1 MEKPASLAAGTAAFP
16 DAHEAFRRPGAKPIT
31 HGDLRRARVAG
42 PLRRMAGR
50 RVAVRVAD
58 DLTTAVAIA
67 LLDGVTEG
75 MLLLP
80 SDAEEEDVQGQL
92 AAADAN
98 VLITDRAGRSDGE
111 HPREIFTAGDAG
123 DLLRTV
129 RGSAVLPDPVITEW
143 LIPTSGTTGKPKVV
157 AHPFR
162 SLTRTVRADRAVPD
176 RLVWG
181 LAYGMTRFAGVQVLV
196 QSQLSGSPLIVPPH
210 DADLASR
217 VRAFAE
223 LGCTAVSATPTMWR
237 QILMTPAAAGLN
249 LQQITLGGEI
259 ANDAILR
266 ALARRWPHARITH
279 IYASTE
285 AGVGFSVK
293 DGRAGFPATWL
304 DHPPDGVRLA
314 VDGRSVLRIRPIDA
328 GQRLLEGP
336 PLFDE
341 QGFVDTGDL
350 VRQEGDRYLFLGR
363 ENGAINV
370 GGSKIQPEQIEQ
382 ILLECPG
389 VQLAW
394 VRGKPSPITGMV
406 VEAHIVQDAS
416 LPTDLARRK
425 EIADFCRQRLPAHA
439 VPTLIRFVDHIELNE
454 AGKVLRPAG
463 TR

>member
-16 DAHEAFRRPGAKPIT
+16 DALEAFRRPGAKPIT
-31 HGDLRRARVAG
+31 HGELRQARVGG
-42 PLRRMAGR
+42 PLRRLAGR
-50 RVAVRVAD
+50 RVALRLAD

-67 LLDGVTEG
+67 LLDGITEG

-80 SDAEEEDVQGQL
+80 SGSDEEDVQRQL

-98 VLITDRAGRSDGE
+98 VLITDEAGRSDGGY
-111 HPREIFTAGDAG
+111 PGEIFIASDVE
-123 DLLRTV
+123 DLLRTM
-129 RGSAVLPDPVITEW
+129 RGSAVRPDPTITEW
-143 LIPTSGTTGKPKVV
+143 LIPTSGTTGTPKVV

-162 SLTRTVRADRAVPD
+162 SLTRTVRSDRAVPD
-176 RLVWG
+176 RHVWG
-181 LAYGMTRFAGVQVLV
+181 LAYGITRFAGVQVLL
-196 QSQLSGSPLIVPPH
+196 QSQLSGSPLIVPPRE
-210 DADLASR
+210 ADLAGR

-223 LGCTAVSATPTMWR
+223 LGCTALSATPTMWR
-237 QILMTPAAAGLN
+237 QILMTPAAAGLD

-266 ALARRWPHARITH
+266 ALARRWPGARITH

-293 DGRAGFPATWL
+293 DGRAGFPANWL

-328 GQRLLEGP
+328 GQRLLDGP

-341 QGFVDTGDL
+341 QGFVDTGD
-350 VRQEGDRYLFLGR
+350 VVNREGDRYLFLGR

-370 GGSKIQPEQIEQ
+370 GGSKIQPEQVEQ

-394 VRGKPSPITGMV
+394 VRGRPSPITGMV

-416 LPTDLARRK
+416 LPTDLARRR
-425 EIADFCRQRLPAHA
+425 EIADFCRQGLPAHA
-439 VPTLIRFVDHIELNE
+439 VPTIIRFVDHIELNQ
-454 AGKVLRPAG
+454 AGKALRPVG
-463 TR
+463 TG

>member
-1 MEKPASLAAGTAAFP
+1 M
-16 DAHEAFRRPGAKPIT
+16 
-31 HGDLRRARVAG
+31 
-42 PLRRMAGR
+42 
-50 RVAVRVAD
+50 
-58 DLTTAVAIA
+58 
-67 LLDGVTEG
+67 
-75 MLLLP
+75 
-80 SDAEEEDVQGQL
+80 
-92 AAADAN
+92 
-98 VLITDRAGRSDGE
+98 
-111 HPREIFTAGDAG
+111 
-123 DLLRTV
+123 
-129 RGSAVLPDPVITEW
+129 
-143 LIPTSGTTGKPKVV
+143 
-157 AHPFR
+157 
-162 SLTRTVRADRAVPD
+162 PD

-181 LAYGMTRFAGVQVLV
+181 LAYGITRFAGVQVLL

-237 QILMTPAAAGLN
+237 QILMTPAAAGLD

-350 VRQEGDRYLFLGR
+350 VRREGDRYLFLGR